1 MDTYQKIKRYGGH
14 HQISNE
20 LVDDVQ
26 DEAASKLSEDVTL
39 FDMHWDQIQNLILP
53 EVLSTASLIVIS
65 CLIRSILFLINDLA
79 SENKSVEREEFS
91 SSGIVRLTVEFA
103 RILLYFL
110 PKKAPAGFA
119 PGFIFASTWIIFPIQ
134 DYFGPI
140 PNLPTRISETVLGR
154 VSYRELALIIPIHFL
169 AARLG
174 VISIRLV
181 APERVASTLTDPI
194 IYVEDDLW
202 LIDLIREIIINAAF
216 TVSILAA
223 PEILKLNKIPRAL
236 LLLFILPLYLYS
248 VDSVNTS
255 SSFGPDVLYALRC
268 ESVNDD
274 LSLRHS
280 PHVIGPL
287 IGGFFGG
294 KILSVFFPDEPQQ

>member
-1 MDTYQKIKRYGGH
+1 LHLHGK
-14 HQISNE
+14 
-20 LVDDVQ
+20 DDL
-26 DEAASKLSEDVTL
+26 A
-39 FDMHWDQIQNLILP
+39 
-53 EVLSTASLIVIS
+53 
-65 CLIRSILFLINDLA
+65 ILFVVLA
-79 SENKSVEREEFS
+79 TDTCSHYPLCVTR
-91 SSGIVRLTVEFA
+91 
-103 RILLYFL
+103 
-110 PKKAPAGFA
+110 
-119 PGFIFASTWIIFPIQ
+119 IIFPIQ